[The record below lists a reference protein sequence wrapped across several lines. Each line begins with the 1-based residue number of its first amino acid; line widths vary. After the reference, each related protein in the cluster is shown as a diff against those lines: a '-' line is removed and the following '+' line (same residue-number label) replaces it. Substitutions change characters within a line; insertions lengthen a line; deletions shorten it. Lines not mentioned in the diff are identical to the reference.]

1 MAFAHVLY
9 QYFAI
14 YMISF
19 MFDPV
24 FDRMFDRTFARK
36 FDFSFNQ
43 LSGEIAA
50 KKPLPA
56 SLQNAP

>member
-19 MFDPV
+19 VFDPMFDP
-24 FDRMFDRTFARK
+24 M

-43 LSGEIAA
+43 LSDEIAA
-50 KKPLPA
+50 KK
-56 SLQNAP
+56 